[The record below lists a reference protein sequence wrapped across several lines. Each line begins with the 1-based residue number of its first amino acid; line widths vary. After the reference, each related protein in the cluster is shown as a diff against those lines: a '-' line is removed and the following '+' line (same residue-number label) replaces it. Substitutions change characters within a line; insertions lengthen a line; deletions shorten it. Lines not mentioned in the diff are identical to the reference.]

1 MVLKKLELEELLYS
15 INMPRKKIT
24 SKDYA
29 EVSAGV
35 RLSSHEKLCA
45 ERMKTLNESINE
57 LKKEVKSLRQDVSMG
72 QGGLKV
78 ILAVGTLLVGI
89 IGFFQFK

>member
-1 MVLKKLELEELLYS
+1 
-15 INMPRKKIT
+15 MPRKKIT
-24 SKDYA
+24 PKDYA

-45 ERMKTLNESINE
+45 ERMETLNESINE
-57 LKKEVKSLRQDVSMG
+57 LKREVKSLRQDVSMG

-78 ILAVGTLLVGI
+78 ILAIGTLLVGI